1 MNWFIPALVN
11 IRVGSF
17 FTTIGAEGTISCP
30 FEWKKSIKACRIA
43 ALVIIIAAVLGLIFA
58 VYRAIFVSPANGG
71 KGKLFGPHLLPGTGL
86 RPVSMKKIK
95 YYYNTNTLRYE
106 KLETPL
112 RVRLLRVFG
121 FIAAALVTAALISY
135 VAFQFIGSPRE
146 KQLALQN
153 KALKDNYK
161 DIEDTLES
169 VQQQMK
175 ELEKR
180 DNDVYRAI
188 FEANP
193 IPDSARAKELEVKQ
207 EIAKVE
213 KIKDYQLVA
222 AITATLNNLKSRIAA
237 QKKSFDEVDELVK
250 NKEQLLSHT
259 PAIQPVSNKD
269 LSRIASGF
277 GSRID
282 PVYKTVKFHY
292 GLDFAAPQ
300 GTPIYATADGTV
312 TTAGSTGNGYGN
324 HVIINHGYGYETLY
338 GHMVRVKARSGQ
350 VVKRGEVIGWVGST
364 GKSTGPHCHYEV
376 HKYGDKI
383 DPIYFFYNDLTPAQF
398 DQLLKKAAASNQS
411 LD

>member
-1 MNWFIPALVN
+1 M
-11 IRVGSF
+11 
-17 FTTIGAEGTISCP
+17 
-30 FEWKKSIKACRIA
+30 KACRIS
-43 ALVIIIAAVLGLIFA
+43 ALVIIIATLSRLIFE
-58 VYRAIFVSPANGG
+58 VYRAIFVNPVNGA
-71 KGKLFGPHLLPGTGL
+71 KGNLFRPHLQPDTGL
-86 RPVSMKKIK
+86 RLAFMKKIK

-112 RVRLLRVFG
+112 RVKLLRVFG
-121 FIAAALVTAALISY
+121 FVAAALVTAALISY
-135 VAFQFIGSPRE
+135 AAFQFIGSPRE
-146 KQLALQN
+146 KILAQQN
-153 KALKDNYK
+153 KALNDNYK
-161 DIEDTLES
+161 ELEEDLKS

-193 IPDSARAKELEVKQ
+193 VPDSARAKELEVKQ

-213 KIKDYQLVA
+213 RIQDHQLA
-222 AITATLNNLKSRIAA
+222 ASITNTLNNLKSRITA
-237 QKKSFDEVDELVK
+237 QKKSYEQVEDLVK

-338 GHMVRVKARSGQ
+338 GHMVRVKARNGQ
-350 VVKRGEVIGWVGST
+350 VIKRGEVIGWVGST

-398 DQLLKKAAASNQS
+398 DLLLKKAAASNQS